1 MGELEQ
7 PPQEKPMNID
17 TSSLNNGMEDS
28 DVQKSDVCGVD
39 RPMKDG
45 LAESHRDSGLDTFD
59 AQWTLTYRPQWDKTV
74 AISEMARYVNH
85 YANTIIC

>member
-28 DVQKSDVCGVD
+28 DVQKSDVCRVD

-59 AQWTLTYRPQWDKTV
+59 AQWTLTYPATMGQDRGHK
-74 AISEMARYVNH
+74 
-85 YANTIIC
+85 